1 MHFSLKVVAFFVTTF
16 FFLSTNAQ
24 CLIGTIGA
32 SGAGCGCLSGCNLTA
47 FGGPNCGS
55 GVGGNCVGGVQNLN
69 MEWVLPATCGV
80 RVEARMAN
88 RPGCTASGADSGDRL
103 KVEGDNPKPW
113 QNGASNSTLFDSH
126 SQVGGTI
133 GVYAQANRRDEIV
146 SYELFFESGA
156 CPFCILLPVEL
167 VSFNAFAEGHYL
179 WLNWETYTER
189 ENKGWYIEHS
199 SDGLHWEQEGFVPGA
214 GTSAILKSY
223 EQHLLLPESG
233 VHYYRLRQ
241 EDVNGTQ
248 GLTPVVSFEVVGKP
262 EFEALALGKGK
273 FRLLGV
279 EQSERLK
286 TIDVLDLSGRCVFS
300 WKGNLS
306 EQVDF
311 SLAAPEGLYLVL
323 LRDELRG
330 TQSTSKLL
338 LR

>member
-1 MHFSLKVVAFFVTTF
+1 MHFSLKLLAFIAVMF
-16 FFLSTNAQ
+16 FHFNTNAQ
-24 CLIGTIGA
+24 CLIGSIGA
-32 SGAGCGCLSGCNLTA
+32 IGAGCGCLSGCNLTA
-47 FGGPNCGS
+47 FGGPNCGG

-69 MEWVLPATCGV
+69 VVWMLPASCGV

-88 RPGCTASGADSGDRL
+88 RPGCTASGADNGDRL
-103 KVEGDNPKPW
+103 KVEGTSPKAW
-113 QNGASNSTLFDSH
+113 QNGSNNATLFDTH

-146 SYELFFESGA
+146 TYELYFESGA

-167 VSFNAFAEGHYL
+167 ASFNVFAEGHYL

-189 ENKGWYIEHS
+189 DNKGWYIEHS
-199 SDGLHWEQEGFVPGA
+199 SDGLQWELEGFVPGA
-214 GTSAILKSY
+214 GNSTTLRSY
-223 EQHLLLPESG
+223 EQHLMLPENG

-241 EDVNGTQ
+241 EDLNGTQ

-262 EFEALALGKGK
+262 EFEALALGNGK

-279 EQSERLK
+279 EESERLK
-286 TIDVLDLSGRCVFS
+286 ALEVLDLSGRCVFS

-311 SLAAPEGLYLVL
+311 SLLAPEGLYLVL